1 MAYNPEPEPKWK
13 GQDKRGLQNFGL
25 LEGKDET
32 MLRAGCNAPFCP
44 ASYRGTY
51 KKEHD
56 QSSTR
61 GQVGEWEV
69 KKGEIWAVWLG
80 KSELEGLGLYR

>member
-1 MAYNPEPEPKWK
+1 
-13 GQDKRGLQNFGL
+13 
-25 LEGKDET
+25 
-32 MLRAGCNAPFCP
+32 MLRAGCNAPFCS
-44 ASYRGTY
+44 ASHRGTY

-61 GQVGEWEV
+61 GQVGGWEAE
-69 KKGEIWAVWLG
+69 KEAIWAVRLG